1 MQTLLIES
9 NRVPEE
15 VTTNDV
21 GSNPAAP
28 PRQQELSSSPLE
40 KQSPN
45 NPGGIPTAP
54 PCLYKISSL
63 YRPHRRALYIGEKR
77 KG

>member
-28 PRQQELSSSPLE
+28 PQQQELFSSPLV

-45 NPGGIPTAP
+45 SSNYKPTAL
-54 PCLYKISSL
+54 PCFAQNSSL
-63 YRPHRRALYIGEKR
+63 LRPHRRALYIG
-77 KG
+77 

>member
-28 PRQQELSSSPLE
+28 PRQQELSSSPLV
-40 KQSPN
+40 KQSNN
-45 NPGGIPTAP
+45 NPGSIPTAP
-54 PCLYKISSL
+54 PCLNKIPASL
-63 YRPHRRALYIGEKR
+63 DLIEELYI
-77 KG
+77 

>member
-28 PRQQELSSSPLE
+28 PRQQELSSSPLV

-45 NPGGIPTAP
+45 NPGSIPTAP
-54 PCLYKISSL
+54 PCLYKIPASS
-63 YRPHRRALYIGEKR
+63 RPHRRALYIGGKR

>member
-28 PRQQELSSSPLE
+28 PRQQELSSSPLV

-54 PCLYKISSL
+54 PCLYKIPAS
-63 YRPHRRALYIGEKR
+63 RALIEGLYI
-77 KG
+77 

>member
-1 MQTLLIES
+1 MQTLLIEN

-28 PRQQELSSSPLE
+28 PRQQELSSSPLV

-54 PCLYKISSL
+54 PCLYKNSNLPSS
-63 YRPHRRALYIGEKR
+63 HRRVLYIG
-77 KG
+77 

>member
-28 PRQQELSSSPLE
+28 PRQQELSSSPLV

-54 PCLYKISSL
+54 PCLYKISASL
-63 YRPHRRALYIGEKR
+63 ELIEELYI
-77 KG
+77 